1 MRMFSISIGQD
12 RLEIDASL
20 WSGWER
26 LRWNGEIVSEK
37 RSICYVTPHSFK
49 RDETEETAL
58 YEVNCLT
65 GWLGGL
71 GGYIVRR
78 NGLIVAHKP

>member
-1 MRMFSISIGQD
+1 MSKCTVSVGEN
-12 RLEIDASL
+12 RLEIEFSL

-26 LRWNGEIVSEK
+26 LRWNGATVSEK
-37 RSICYVTPHSFK
+37 RSVCYVTPHSFK
-49 RDETEETAL
+49 CDEPGGPAL

-71 GGYIVRR
+71 AGYIVRR
-78 NGLIVAHKP
+78 NGLIIAHKP